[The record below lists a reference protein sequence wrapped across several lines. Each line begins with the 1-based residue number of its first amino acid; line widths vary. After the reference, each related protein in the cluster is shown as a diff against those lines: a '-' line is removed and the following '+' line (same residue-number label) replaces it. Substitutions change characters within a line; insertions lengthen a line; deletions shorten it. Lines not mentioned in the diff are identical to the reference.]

1 MSYGSNCMQSW
12 HIAKVRHYPSRGGYN
27 CFWCILPSWVSVW
40 CQSLFHRNV
49 FMPESGEIWPKTQG
63 CFDRA
68 GVVRGLWCVVW
79 ATGHLWHW
87 TLREWCVE
95 HKRIAHWYVQSP
107 CIIRWIKCRVLQSK
121 QFKFSLGPFDRISQ
135 NKWCYFCCV
144 VSLCLL
150 GRLPR
155 AYPASLFCQK
165 TCSPGWACAMADQC
179 EKHVTHQNLKIPVDL
194 TEWITEIWM
203 NLHEKK

>member
-87 TLREWCVE
+87 ALREWCVE

-107 CIIRWIKCRVLQSK
+107 CIIRWIKCRVLESKLIEILSGAIWSHISK
-121 QFKFSLGPFDRISQ
+121 QAVLFLLRGFSLPA
-135 NKWCYFCCV
+135 WP
-144 VSLCLL
+144 
-150 GRLPR
+150 GRLPP
-155 AYPASLFCQK
+155 AYPASLVCLFRWL
-165 TCSPGWACAMADQC
+165 SLRNGGP
-179 EKHVTHQNLKIPVDL
+179 VRKICYSA
-194 TEWITEIWM
+194 
-203 NLHEKK
+203 KS